1 MVGLHWVLN
10 SRLDFDRD
18 GGDKGRNSL
27 GKASEMAR
35 PRKGRKGPVGSE
47 ARRGRSR
54 MRLVQNLG
62 GQLEN
67 WRFYPG
73 GNGEP
78 WEVFERWGGT
88 VLLVRELSLDPM
100 EWAIPN
106 TLEGVEG
113 MPLKNGNMNSEK

>member
-1 MVGLHWVLN
+1 M
-10 SRLDFDRD
+10 LDFDRD

-62 GQLEN
+62 CQLEN

-78 WEVFERWGGT
+78 WEVFEQGGRNSPACWRT
-88 VLLVRELSLDPM
+88 LSGSYGVG
-100 EWAIPN
+100 N
-106 TLEGVEG
+106 T
-113 MPLKNGNMNSEK
+113 